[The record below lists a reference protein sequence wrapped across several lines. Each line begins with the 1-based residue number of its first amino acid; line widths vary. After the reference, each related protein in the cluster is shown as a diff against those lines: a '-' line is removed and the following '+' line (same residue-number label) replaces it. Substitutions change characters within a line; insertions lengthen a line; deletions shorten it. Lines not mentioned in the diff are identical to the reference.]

1 MVNINYNSA
10 FPDQVV
16 PEEEKKSRE
25 YGLQVAQDIEG
36 EWFKNSSGQ
45 NRFINNFQNFNRLR
59 LYARG
64 EQPVQKYKDE
74 LAINGDL
81 SYLNLDWKP
90 VPILSKFVDI
100 VVNGMTEKGYEIKS
114 YAQDPFAIKNKTEF
128 AQNAIRDI
136 ENKAMIEGL
145 QAQLG
150 PNANLYASAQP
161 DELPGTTEELDLY
174 LQLNFKQSVE
184 IAEEEVINNILD
196 YNKYEQTKKQ
206 LAYDLTVLGIGCV
219 KTNFNLSEGVTVDY
233 VNPANIVYSY
243 TDDPNFEDIYYVGEI
258 KNMSLSEVKR
268 QFPNLTPSELEEIQ
282 KYPGQNS
289 FVDNTWWGQ
298 NTKDQ
303 VQVLYFEYK
312 TYQDQVFK
320 IKQTEQGLEKTL
332 EKPDTFD
339 PPPNDNF
346 ERVSRAIEVLYCGA
360 KVLGLGN
367 NLLKWELSENMTRPY
382 GDTTKVN
389 MNYIISAP
397 RMYQGRINSIVSK
410 TVGFA
415 DMIQL
420 THLKLQQVLSRLVPD
435 GVYLDVDGLAEVDLG
450 NGTNYNPA
458 EALNMY
464 FQTGSIVGRSL
475 TQDGEINRGK
485 VPVQELQTSNGMAK
499 IQSMIQTYNYYL
511 QMIRDV
517 TGLNEARDGSMPA
530 KDSLV
535 GLQKLAAANS
545 NTATK
550 HVLQS
555 LMYLTVRT
563 CENISLRVSD
573 MLNFPLTKSSLIN
586 SINGFNTSTLEE
598 IEKLSMHDFGIFLEL
613 EPDEEEKASLE
624 QNVQIALQAG
634 NIGLEDAIDIRE
646 IRNLKLANQMLKL
659 RQKEKQERDRAQQL
673 ENIQAQAQA
682 NAESAEKAAM
692 AELQKNQ
699 AMADTEV
706 QIEQAKSQFEI
717 QRMEQEAL
725 IKKQLMAEEFRYDMQ
740 LAQIQGQAQQQK
752 EAEIEDRK
760 DKRIRM
766 QGTQESELIS
776 QRQND
781 TLPKDFESAGN
792 DTLGGFGLE
801 QFNPR

>member
-16 PEEEKKSRE
+16 PEEEKMSKE
-25 YGLQVAQDIEG
+25 YGLQVAQAIEG

-100 VVNGMTEKGYEIKS
+100 VVNGMTDKGYEIKS
-114 YAQDPFAIKNKTEF
+114 YAQDPYAIKERTNF
-128 AQNAIRDI
+128 AFNALRDI
-136 ENKAMIEGL
+136 QHKESIDQL
-145 QAQLG
+145 AQLTG
-150 PNANLYASAQP
+150 RNFYKSTNPKALPNDP
-161 DELPGTTEELDLY
+161 EELELY
-174 LQLNFKQSVE
+174 LQLKYKQSVE
-184 IAEEEVINNILD
+184 IAEEEVINNVLD
-196 YNKYEQTKKQ
+196 FNKYEETKKR
-206 LAYDLTVLGIGCV
+206 LAQDLTVLGIGCV
-219 KTNFNLSEGVTVDY
+219 KTGFNLSEGITVDY

-243 TDDPNFEDIYYVGEI
+243 TDDPNFEDIYYVGEV

-268 QFPNLTPSELEEIQ
+268 QFPWLTDKELEEIQ
-282 KYPGQNS
+282 KYPGRNS
-289 FVDNTWWGQ
+289 FTDSTWWAQ
-298 NTKDQ
+298 STKDQ

-320 IKQTEQGLEKTL
+320 IKQTDQGLEKTL

-346 ERVSRAIEVLYCGA
+346 ERVSRSIEVLYSGA

-367 NLLKWELSENMTRPY
+367 NLLEWRLSENMTRPF

-389 MNYIISAP
+389 MNYVISAP
-397 RMYQGRINSIVSK
+397 RMYQGRIESLVSK
-410 TVGFA
+410 TIGFA

-420 THLKLQQVLSRLVPD
+420 THLKLQQVLARMVPD

-475 TQDGEINRGK
+475 TQEGDLNRGK
-485 VPVQELQTSNGMAK
+485 VPIQELQTSNGMGK
-499 IQSMIQTYNYYL
+499 ISSMIQTYQYYL

-517 TGLNEARDGSMPA
+517 TGLNEARDGTTPS
-530 KDSLV
+530 KDALV

-550 HVLQS
+550 HILQS
-555 LMYLTVRT
+555 LMYLTVRV
-563 CENISLRVSD
+563 CENISLRVAD
-573 MLNFPLTKSSLIN
+573 MLNFPLTKQTLLS
-586 SINGFNTSTLEE
+586 SINTFNTNTLDE
-598 IEKLSMHDFGIFLEL
+598 IQKLSMHHFGIYLEL
-613 EPDEEEKASLE
+613 EPEEEEKAALE
-624 QNVQIALQAG
+624 QNIQIALQAG
-634 NIGLEDAIDIRE
+634 NIGLEDAIDLRQIK
-646 IRNLKLANQMLKL
+646 NNKLANQSLKL
-659 RQKEKQERDRAQQL
+659 RQKKKQELDRAQQL

-692 AELQKNQ
+692 AEVQKQQ
-699 AMADTEV
+699 AMAQTEI
-706 QIEQAKSQFEI
+706 QIEKAKSQFEI
-717 QRMEQEAL
+717 NKMEQEAL
-725 IKKQLMAEEFRYDMQ
+725 IKKQLMAEEFNYDMQ
-740 LAQIQGQAQQQK
+740 LAQIQAQAQQQK
-752 EAEIEDRK
+752 ENAIEDRK
-760 DKRIRM
+760 DNRVKI
-766 QGTQESELIS
+766 QGTQQSELIS

-781 TLPKDFESAGN
+781 LLPKNFESDN
-792 DTLGGFGLE
+792 DSLDGFGLE
-801 QFNPR
+801 QFTPR

>member
-1 MVNINYNSA
+1 MIKINYNSA

-25 YGLQVAQDIEG
+25 YGLQVAQAIEH
-36 EWFKNSSGQ
+36 EWFRNSSGQ
-45 NRFINNFQNFNRLR
+45 NRFISNFQNFNRLR

-64 EQPVQKYKDE
+64 EQPVQKYKNE

-100 VVNGMTEKGYEIKS
+100 VVNGMTDKGYEIKS
-114 YAQDPFAIKNKTEF
+114 YATDPFATKQRTNY
-128 AQNAIRDI
+128 AANALRDI
-136 ENKAMIEGL
+136 QNSAEI
-145 QAQLG
+145 QQLNELTG
-150 PNANLYASAQP
+150 RNFYSSADP
-161 DELPGTTEELDLY
+161 ESLPEDQNELDLY
-174 LQLNFKQSVE
+174 MQLNYKQSIE
-184 IAEEEVINNILD
+184 IAEEEAINNILD
-196 YNKYEQTKKQ
+196 YNKYDEIKKR
-206 LAYDLTVLGIGCV
+206 LAYDLTVLGMGCV
-219 KTNFNLSEGVTVDY
+219 KTDFNLSEGITVDY

-243 TDDPNFEDIYYVGEI
+243 TDDPNFEDIYYVGEV

-268 QFPNLTPSELEEIQ
+268 QFPWLTDSDLEEIQ
-282 KYPGQNS
+282 KYPGRNS
-289 FVDNTWWGQ
+289 YVENTWWGQ
-298 NTKDQ
+298 ETQDQ

-332 EKPDTFD
+332 EKPDTFN
-339 PPPNDNF
+339 PPQNDNF

-360 KVLGLGN
+360 KVLGLGG

-389 MNYIISAP
+389 MNYIITAP
-397 RMYQGRINSIVSK
+397 RMYQGRINSIVEKSI
-410 TVGFA
+410 GFA

-420 THLKLQQVLSRLVPD
+420 THLKLQQVLSKMVPD

-475 TQDGEINRGK
+475 TQDGELNRGK
-485 VPVQELQTSNGMAK
+485 VPVQELQTSNGMGK
-499 IQSMIQTYNYYL
+499 IQSMIQTYQYYL

-517 TGLNEARDGSMPA
+517 TGLNEARDGSTPA

-550 HVLQS
+550 HILQS

-563 CENISLRVSD
+563 CENISLRISD
-573 MLNFPLTKSSLIN
+573 RLQFPLTQQSLMT
-586 SINGFNTSTLEE
+586 SINTFNTHTLKE
-598 IEKLSMHDFGIFLEL
+598 IEKLSLHDFGIFLEL
-613 EPDEEEKASLE
+613 EPEEEDKANLE
-624 QNVQIALQAG
+624 QNIQMALQQQ
-634 NIGLEDAIDIRE
+634 NISLEDAIDLRE
-646 IRNLKLANQMLKL
+646 IKNIKLANQSLKAK
-659 RQKEKQERDRAQQL
+659 QKKKQELDRAQQL
-673 ENIQAQAQA
+673 ENIEAQAAA
-682 NAESAEKAAM
+682 NAESAEKAAL
-692 AELQKNQ
+692 AEVQKNQ
-699 AMADTEV
+699 AMAETEI

-717 QRMEQEAL
+717 AKMEREAE
-725 IKKQLMAEEFRYDMQ
+725 IKKQLMAEEFNYDIE
-740 LAQIQGQAQQQK
+740 LARLQGQVQKQK
-752 EAEIEDRK
+752 EAEIENRK
-760 DKRIRM
+760 DKRVKI
-766 QGTQESELIS
+766 QGTQQSELIA

-781 TLPKDFESAGN
+781 SLPKDFESAGN
-792 DTLGGFGLE
+792 DNLDGFGLE
-801 QFNPR
+801 QFSPS